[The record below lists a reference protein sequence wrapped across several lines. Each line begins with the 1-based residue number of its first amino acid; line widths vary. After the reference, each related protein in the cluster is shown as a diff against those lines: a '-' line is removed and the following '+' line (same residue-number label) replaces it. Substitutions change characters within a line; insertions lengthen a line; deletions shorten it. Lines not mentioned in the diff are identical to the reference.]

1 MVRTINYSIEEVVI
15 LALQVIHEL
24 VQKYRSTFIGY
35 WKDFH
40 KHPEPSHKEI
50 RTAAKVAEILKNLGM
65 EVKEGVGGT
74 GVVGLLRGTQT
85 GPTIALRADMDALQI
100 KEETGCD
107 FASMNEGVM
116 HACGHDSHTAMLL
129 GAAHV
134 LSELKAHIRG
144 NIKFIFQ
151 PAEEDSP
158 VGGAPAMIKDGVLE
172 DPKVEAIFG
181 IHVWPTLETGVMGIK
196 EGVMSAASDRL
207 KMSILGKSTHAATP
221 EFGVDAVVIT
231 SQVISALQTI
241 ISRNVSPLDS
251 AVITF
256 GKIEGGSR
264 YNIVADRVDL
274 DGTVRTF
281 NPDTRKLVAEKISQ
295 IAKGVSSSMGGDCIV
310 DYKWGYPPTMNDP
323 SVTQIAKET
332 ILETLGENGLYEI
345 SMPNPGGEDFAF
357 FSEKVPA
364 AFAWLGCRPKGIPPE
379 NFPKLHNNKFLPDE
393 EALPI
398 GVTYLCQVALAALG
412 ALSK

>member
-1 MVRTINYSIEEVVI
+1 M
-15 LALQVIHEL
+15 
-24 VQKYRSTFIGY
+24 FIGY

-40 KHPEPSHKEI
+40 RHPEPSHKEV
-50 RTAAKVAEILKNLGM
+50 RTAAKVAEILKSLGM

-74 GVVGLLRGTQT
+74 GVVGLLRGEQE

-107 FASMNEGVM
+107 FASVNDGVM

-134 LSELKAHIRG
+134 LSELKDHIKG

-158 VGGAPAMIKDGVLE
+158 VGGAPAMIKDGALE
-172 DPKVEAIFG
+172 DPKVDAIFG

-221 EFGVDAVVIT
+221 EFGIDAVVIT
-231 SQVISALQTI
+231 SQIISALQTI

-281 NPDTRKLVAEKISQ
+281 DPNTRDLVSEKIPQ
-295 IAKGVSSSMGGDCIV
+295 IAKGIASSMGGDCIV

-323 SVTQIAKET
+323 SATQIAQKT

-357 FSEKVPA
+357 FSEKLPA

-398 GVTYLCQVALAALG
+398 GVTYLCQVALTALE

>member
-1 MVRTINYSIEEVVI
+1 VLTIRLNCGEVV
-15 LALQVIHEL
+15 ALFQEKISEF
-24 VQKYRSTFIGY
+24 VQKYRNSYISY

-40 KHPEPSHKEI
+40 RHPEPSHKEI
-50 RTAAKVAEILKNLGM
+50 RTSGKVAEILEGLGI
-65 EVKEGVGGT
+65 EVKKQVGGT
-74 GVVGLLRGTQT
+74 GVIGLLKGDSN
-85 GPTIALRADMDALQI
+85 GPTVALRADMDALQI
-100 KEETGCD
+100 KEETGCE
-107 FASMNEGVM
+107 FASVNDGVM

-134 LSELKAHIRG
+134 LSELKGHVKG

-158 VGGAPAMIKDGVLE
+158 VGGAPGMIKDGALE
-172 DPKVEAIFG
+172 NPKVEAIFG
-181 IHVWPTLETGVMGIK
+181 IHMWPTLETGVMGIK

-207 KMSILGKSTHAATP
+207 NMSVRGKSTHAATP
-221 EFGVDAVVIT
+221 EFGIDAIVIT
-231 SQVISALQTI
+231 SQVISALQTV

-264 YNIVADRVDL
+264 YNIVADQVDL

-281 NPDTRKLVAEKISQ
+281 DPNTRKLVAEKISQ
-295 IAKGVSSSMGGDCIV
+295 IAKGTASSMGGDCIV
-310 DYKWGYPPTMNDP
+310 DYKWGYPPTMNDHQA
-323 SVTQIAKET
+323 TKIAKEAIVKT
-332 ILETLGENGLYEI
+332 VGKNGLYEI

-379 NFPKLHNNKFLPDE
+379 EFPKLHNNKFLPDE

-398 GVTYLCQVALAALG
+398 GVTYLCQVALTALE
-412 ALSK
+412 ALTK